1 MLDRIAT
8 LAIAAPRRIIAIAVL
23 VMVGAAI
30 FGIPV
35 TKSLANGGFQD
46 PTSES
51 WHASRL
57 LSDKFGL
64 GDNQMIIAV
73 TSDAGVHSEGARAV
87 GTDLVA
93 QLKRLPF
100 VTGLQSAWTAPPQG
114 EAALVSRDGRTG
126 LILGGITGGET
137 GAQEHAKQVRDLL
150 PHVDG
155 VTVSAGGE
163 VMSYAQTIDQTNKD
177 LLVME
182 AIAVPLSFGLLVW
195 VFGGLLAAALPL
207 AVGMFAILGSMAVMR
222 AITFATEVSVFAL
235 NLTLALGLALAID
248 YTLLIVS
255 RFRDEVADGAGR
267 EEALTHTMAT
277 AGRTV
282 LFSAVPV
289 GLSMIVMALFPMPF
303 LQSFAYAGV
312 AVVAFAAIAAMVVT
326 PAAIVLLGD
335 RLDALDVRR
344 FARRLLGRPAPVA
357 RPVEQTIWYRWT
369 KAVMRRSIPIG
380 LAIVALLLVL
390 GTPFLGVKWGYPD
403 DRVLPGSAQARQVG
417 DELRAGFAINSLTDV
432 TVLIPHMAGVTG
444 TELNRYAA
452 ELSRVPDVS
461 SVSSPGGT
469 LVNGTLVGP
478 ASAATGLKDDSAF
491 LTVSSTAPL
500 YSKASEAQLDRLHAI
515 ATPGGRDVQ
524 LTGWAQINRD
534 SSEAVTSRLP
544 LVLSVIAAITF
555 LLLFLLTGSVVLPL
569 KALLLNALSLTAA
582 FGALVWIFQDGH
594 LGAFGT
600 TATGTLVA
608 SVPVLLFCLAF
619 GLSMDY
625 EVFLI
630 SRIRE
635 SWLAT
640 GKTRADN
647 DESVAL
653 GLARTGRV
661 VTAAALLMAVTFA
674 SLVAADVSVMRIFG
688 VGVPLAV
695 LVDATLVRMLLMP
708 AFMRVLG
715 RVNWWAPAPLARL
728 HQRFGISES
737 SALAVASR
745 PELRAN
751 DRTATDVE
759 SPAGA
764 CSLQDGMRPEAPALS
779 S

>member
-100 VTGLQSAWTAPPQG
+100 VTGLQSAWTTPPQG

-126 LILGGITGGET
+126 LILAGITGGET

-155 VTVSAGGE
+155 VTVRAGGE

-282 LFSAVPV
+282 LFSAVTGRAVDDRDGAIPD
-289 GLSMIVMALFPMPF
+289 ALPT
-303 LQSFAYAGV
+303 
-312 AVVAFAAIAAMVVT
+312 VVRLCRRRGGRFRGRCRDGGHAR
-326 PAAIVLLGD
+326 GD
-335 RLDALDVRR
+335 RA
-344 FARRLLGRPAPVA
+344 ARRPA
-357 RPVEQTIWYRWT
+357 
-369 KAVMRRSIPIG
+369 
-380 LAIVALLLVL
+380 
-390 GTPFLGVKWGYPD
+390 
-403 DRVLPGSAQARQVG
+403 
-417 DELRAGFAINSLTDV
+417 
-432 TVLIPHMAGVTG
+432 
-444 TELNRYAA
+444 
-452 ELSRVPDVS
+452 
-461 SVSSPGGT
+461 
-469 LVNGTLVGP
+469 
-478 ASAATGLKDDSAF
+478 
-491 LTVSSTAPL
+491 
-500 YSKASEAQLDRLHAI
+500 
-515 ATPGGRDVQ
+515 
-524 LTGWAQINRD
+524 
-534 SSEAVTSRLP
+534 
-544 LVLSVIAAITF
+544 
-555 LLLFLLTGSVVLPL
+555 
-569 KALLLNALSLTAA
+569 
-582 FGALVWIFQDGH
+582 
-594 LGAFGT
+594 
-600 TATGTLVA
+600 
-608 SVPVLLFCLAF
+608 
-619 GLSMDY
+619 
-625 EVFLI
+625 
-630 SRIRE
+630 
-635 SWLAT
+635 
-640 GKTRADN
+640 
-647 DESVAL
+647 
-653 GLARTGRV
+653 
-661 VTAAALLMAVTFA
+661 
-674 SLVAADVSVMRIFG
+674 
-688 VGVPLAV
+688 
-695 LVDATLVRMLLMP
+695 
-708 AFMRVLG
+708 
-715 RVNWWAPAPLARL
+715 
-728 HQRFGISES
+728 
-737 SALAVASR
+737 
-745 PELRAN
+745 
-751 DRTATDVE
+751 
-759 SPAGA
+759 
-764 CSLQDGMRPEAPALS
+764 
-779 S
+779 

>member
-1 MLDRIAT
+1 M
-8 LAIAAPRRIIAIAVL
+8 
-23 VMVGAAI
+23 
-30 FGIPV
+30 
-35 TKSLANGGFQD
+35 
-46 PTSES
+46 
-51 WHASRL
+51 
-57 LSDKFGL
+57 
-64 GDNQMIIAV
+64 
-73 TSDAGVHSEGARAV
+73 
-87 GTDLVA
+87 
-93 QLKRLPF
+93 
-100 VTGLQSAWTAPPQG
+100 
-114 EAALVSRDGRTG
+114 
-126 LILGGITGGET
+126 
-137 GAQEHAKQVRDLL
+137 
-150 PHVDG
+150 
-155 VTVSAGGE
+155 
-163 VMSYAQTIDQTNKD
+163 
-177 LLVME
+177 
-182 AIAVPLSFGLLVW
+182 
-195 VFGGLLAAALPL
+195 
-207 AVGMFAILGSMAVMR
+207 
-222 AITFATEVSVFAL
+222 
-235 NLTLALGLALAID
+235 
-248 YTLLIVS
+248 
-255 RFRDEVADGAGR
+255 
-267 EEALTHTMAT
+267 
-277 AGRTV
+277 
-282 LFSAVPV
+282 
-289 GLSMIVMALFPMPF
+289 
-303 LQSFAYAGV
+303 
-312 AVVAFAAIAAMVVT
+312 
-326 PAAIVLLGD
+326 
-335 RLDALDVRR
+335 
-344 FARRLLGRPAPVA
+344 
-357 RPVEQTIWYRWT
+357 
-369 KAVMRRSIPIG
+369 
-380 LAIVALLLVL
+380 
-390 GTPFLGVKWGYPD
+390 
-403 DRVLPGSAQARQVG
+403 LPGSSQARQVG
-417 DELRAGFAINSLTDV
+417 DELRAGFAVNSLADV
-432 TVLIPHMAGVTG
+432 TVVIPRHGWG
-444 TELNRYAA
+444 TRAELDRYAA

-469 LVNGTLVGP
+469 FVNGVLVGP
-478 ASAATGLKDDSAF
+478 ASAATGLKDGSAF

-500 YSKASEAQLDRLHAI
+500 YSKASEAQLDRLHAV

-534 SSEAVTSRLP
+534 SAEAVTSRLP

-555 LLLFLLTGSVVLPL
+555 VLLFLLTGSVVLPL
-569 KALLLNALSLTAA
+569 KALLLNVLSLTAA

-715 RVNWWAPAPLARL
+715 RANWWAPAPLARL

-745 PELRAN
+745 PQLRAH
-751 DRTATDVE
+751 DRAGTDAD
-759 SPAGA
+759 SPGGA
-764 CSLQDGMRPEAPALS
+764 APLQDGMRPEAPALS

>member
-126 LILGGITGGET
+126 LILAGITGGET

-289 GLSMIVMALFPMPF
+289 GLSMLVMALFPMPF

-417 DELRAGFAINSLTDV
+417 DELRRFCDQF
-432 TVLIPHMAGVTG
+432 P
-444 TELNRYAA
+444 NRCDRA
-452 ELSRVPDVS
+452 
-461 SVSSPGGT
+461 
-469 LVNGTLVGP
+469 
-478 ASAATGLKDDSAF
+478 DSAHGRGDGDR
-491 LTVSSTAPL
+491 TQPL
-500 YSKASEAQLDRLHAI
+500 RR
-515 ATPGGRDVQ
+515 G
-524 LTGWAQINRD
+524 
-534 SSEAVTSRLP
+534 AV
-544 LVLSVIAAITF
+544 
-555 LLLFLLTGSVVLPL
+555 
-569 KALLLNALSLTAA
+569 
-582 FGALVWIFQDGH
+582 
-594 LGAFGT
+594 
-600 TATGTLVA
+600 
-608 SVPVLLFCLAF
+608 
-619 GLSMDY
+619 
-625 EVFLI
+625 
-630 SRIRE
+630 
-635 SWLAT
+635 
-640 GKTRADN
+640 
-647 DESVAL
+647 
-653 GLARTGRV
+653 ARTGRV
-661 VTAAALLMAVTFA
+661 VGIVTGRHARQRNTGRACLGRNGIERRQRVLDRQLHRPAVLEGVGSPAGSAARLRNSWRPRRPADRVGTDQSRQLRSGDFPAAAGAVGDRRDHLPA
-674 SLVAADVSVMRIFG
+674 V
-688 VGVPLAV
+688 V
-695 LVDATLVRMLLMP
+695 LVDRQRCPAAKGVAAQRVVVDRCIRRAGMDLPGRPPRRVRHDGDRHIGGQCPGAVVLP
-708 AFMRVLG
+708 GIRVVDGLRGVLDLADSGVLAGHRQDPG
-715 RVNWWAPAPLARL
+715 R
-728 HQRFGISES
+728 QR
-737 SALAVASR
+737 
-745 PELRAN
+745 
-751 DRTATDVE
+751 
-759 SPAGA
+759 
-764 CSLQDGMRPEAPALS
+764 
-779 S
+779 